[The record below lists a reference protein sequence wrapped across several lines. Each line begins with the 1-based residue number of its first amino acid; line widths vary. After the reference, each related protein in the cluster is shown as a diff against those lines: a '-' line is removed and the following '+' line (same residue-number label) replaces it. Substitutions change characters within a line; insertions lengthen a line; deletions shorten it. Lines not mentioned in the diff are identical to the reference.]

1 MKSPFLRRVRTPALV
16 ALLAFALAAPAQ
28 ASAAAGF
35 RDFSWSAPSMNG
47 PTAHKPQSKL
57 WNNDGAWWGYMFD
70 RVSESW
76 HIYRLNGATQQWTDT
91 GTAVDSRNSTWA
103 DVLWD
108 GSKLYIASAGAS
120 ATNSGDSARLYRY
133 SYNPT
138 TKQYTADA
146 GFPSTIV
153 TGGMEAI
160 VLDKDST
167 GKLWVT
173 YTRNSRVYVND
184 SSIGGGSWATPFIV
198 PVSGSTLSS
207 DDIST
212 VIRYNGRIGVMWSNQ
227 VDGAVYFASHA
238 DGAAR
243 TSWGSVTVPLQGTR
257 YADDHLSI
265 RSIEADSAGRL
276 YAVVKT
282 SLNDGPNP
290 NPNDPQFIMLRLNLA
305 GAWDKYTV
313 SRVTDKQTRP
323 IIMLDDR
330 NRKVYVFFTTSTNGA
345 TIDSGTA
352 ETAIYYK
359 SSGLDSPS
367 FAVGRGTPAIELD
380 TDRHINDVT
389 STKQNVNGT
398 NGLVLLA
405 SDNVTKFYMHSF
417 ISLGSPAVPTVKLDA
432 ASDTGRSATDG
443 ITSDSTPSFS
453 GTAPASSTVSVRDGA
468 TTLGSATA
476 NSSGAWSFQSPSLA
490 QGVHTIS
497 AVAGSATSTVL
508 SVTIDTTAPTAPAIT
523 TPADGTSVAGPTV
536 AVAGTTA
543 AGQDVAVRDGT
554 TAIASSRAS
563 STGAWSANV
572 TVAAGAHTLTA
583 TTTDLAGNVSSAS
596 AAVRITV
603 SGTSSST
610 VFSDG
615 FESGSLSAWSAAT
628 TGGDGTAT
636 VQQSI
641 VRAGQFAAR
650 LTETGNAGSLAK
662 VNRSLGASY
671 KALTVSLDIRI
682 DAEGASGLVVPIVRV
697 YDGAGT
703 RLLSLYRRNANFNG
717 VGVSNAGATYNTS
730 GDLPLGTWRRYS
742 VRLVAAGA
750 GASTVTV
757 AQDGVQIFTATT
769 ANLGTSG
776 VASIQIGNENAAQ
789 AFTLEADGV
798 QVTTG

>member
-1 MKSPFLRRVRTPALV
+1 MESPSLRRVRIL
-16 ALLAFALAAPAQ
+16 ALLTLLGFALAAPAQ

-57 WNNDGAWWGYMFD
+57 WFNDGAWWGYMFD

-76 HIYRLNGATQQWTDT
+76 HIYRLNGTTQQWTDT

-108 GSKLYIASAGAS
+108 GAKLYVASAGAS
-120 ATNSGDSARLYRY
+120 ATNSADSARLYRY
-133 SYNPT
+133 SYNAT
-138 TKQYTADA
+138 TKQYTADT

-167 GKLWVT
+167 GKLWVS
-173 YTRNSRVYVND
+173 YTRNSRVYVDD
-184 SSIGGGSWATPFIV
+184 SSVGGGSWGTPFIV
-198 PVSGSTLSS
+198 PVSGTTVSA

-243 TSWGSVTVPLQGTR
+243 TSWGSVSVPLNGTR

-282 SLNDGPNP
+282 SLNDGASPNA
-290 NPNDPQFIMLRLNLA
+290 NDPQFIMLRLNLA
-305 GAWDKYTV
+305 GTWDKYTV
-313 SRVTDKQTRP
+313 SRVMDKQTRP
-323 IIMLDDR
+323 MIMIDDR

-345 TIDSGTA
+345 TIDSGNA
-352 ETAIYYK
+352 QTAIYYK
-359 SSGLDSPS
+359 SSGIDSPS
-367 FAVGRGTPAIELD
+367 FAAGRGTPAIELD
-380 TDRHINDVT
+380 TDKHINDVT

-405 SDNVTKFYMHSF
+405 SDSVTKYYMHSF
-417 ISLGSPAVPTVKLDA
+417 ISLGSSAVPTVRLDPT
-432 ASDTGRSATDG
+432 SDSGRSATDG

-453 GTAPASSTVSVRDGA
+453 GTAPAGSTVSVRDGSSA
-468 TTLGSATA
+468 LGSVTA
-476 NSSGAWSFQSPSLA
+476 DSGGSWSLQSPALA
-490 QGVHTIS
+490 QGEHAIS
-497 AVAGSATSTVL
+497 AAVGSASSTVVG
-508 SVTIDTTAPTAPAIT
+508 VTIDTTAPSPPAISS
-523 TPADGTSVAGPTV
+523 PADGATVSGPTV
-536 AVAGTTA
+536 TVAGTTG

-554 TAIASSRAS
+554 SAIAAPTAT

-572 TVAAGAHTLTA
+572 TLAAGGHTLTA
-583 TTTDLAGNVSSAS
+583 TTADVAGNVSSAS
-596 AAVRITV
+596 AAARVTV
-603 SGTSSST
+603 SGTSSGA

-615 FESGSLSAWSAAT
+615 FESGGFSAWSAAT

-650 LTETGNAGSLAK
+650 LTETGNAGSFAK
-662 VNRSLGASY
+662 VSRSLGSSY
-671 KALTVSLDIRI
+671 KSVTVSLDIRI
-682 DAEGASGLVVPIVRV
+682 DAEGASGLVVPILRV

-703 RLLSLYRRNANFNG
+703 RLVSLYRRNANFNG
-717 VGVSNAGATYNTS
+717 VGVSNAGASYNTS
-730 GDLPLGTWRRYS
+730 GSLPLGTWRRYS
-742 VRLVAAGA
+742 VRLIAAGA
-750 GASTVTV
+750 GTSTVTV
-757 AQDGVQIFTATT
+757 TQDGAQIFTMTT
-769 ANLGTSG
+769 ADLGTSG
-776 VASIQIGNENAAQ
+776 VASIQLGNENAAQ
-789 AFTLEADGV
+789 AFALEADGV
-798 QVTTG
+798 QLTTG